1 VSPYSDKERA
11 RALQADEPQRTP
23 RAREPGR
30 TLQADEPQRT
40 PRAREPGRTLQADE
54 AQPAPRAREPART
67 PQAYR
72 PQRAP
77 RAPEPEQTPR
87 AREPGHDQAATAAPA
102 RVPPSLGGIRP
113 LGRAGQVALAFALLS
128 GLATHG
134 YHLFQYPLYST
145 DEGIYVER
153 AWSVIREGRLSPQTY
168 FYDHAPAGW
177 LVLAA
182 WEFVLPR
189 HFETF
194 GNPVNS
200 GRVLMLLLHLASVFF
215 LFQIARTFSG
225 SLRAPLIATFF
236 FNFSPLAIYYQRE
249 VLLDNMMVFWLLL
262 SIYLL
267 LRRDHQLFAGLWS
280 GVAFGISVI
289 TKENAIF
296 FAPSIYYL
304 LSRRVRWE
312 SRRHFGQT
320 FWLFGAGAAIS
331 IYFLFA
337 TLKGELLPARLSFDL
352 SHPPQG
358 HVSLLYEMWYQI
370 HRNQTALFV
379 RGSYLYT
386 MWEPKDGVLL
396 AFGTVAMAASL
407 YLGWQ
412 ERKQDPALL
421 VAGTLALEIAFYLAR
436 GSVILDFY
444 VLPLIPLFALNIG
457 LIADR
462 ALRRIPASTA
472 RVALPALAGFCG
484 LLLFLPTTGY
494 FVQHGFPGQP
504 DHLAD
509 VYNLPLT
516 NVQNEEIAWV
526 RQHIPPTDKIITDED
541 IWVQLHD
548 VRPSYPYAQSHWNA
562 ASDPQIRENIFHSSW
577 QNIDYIVASN
587 QMRNAMRLNNAGDG
601 GQESWILDALN
612 NHSTEVWH
620 ITRGNVTVA
629 IYQVQK

>member
-1 VSPYSDKERA
+1 VRT
-11 RALQADEPQRTP
+11 REPERTP
-23 RAREPGR
+23 RAREP
-30 TLQADEPQRT
+30 
-40 PRAREPGRTLQADE
+40 
-54 AQPAPRAREPART
+54 AREPAAT
-67 PQAYR
+67 VA
-72 PQRAP
+72 RAGV
-77 RAPEPEQTPR
+77 A
-87 AREPGHDQAATAAPA
+87 
-102 RVPPSLGGIRP
+102 PSLAGIRP
-113 LGRAGQVALAFALLS
+113 LGRAGQAALAFALLT

-134 YHLFQYPLYST
+134 YHLFEYPLYST

-177 LVLAA
+177 LVLGV

-194 GNPVNS
+194 GNPINS

-249 VLLDNMMVFWLLL
+249 VLLDNMMVFWVLL
-262 SIYLL
+262 SIYLV
-267 LRRDHQLFAGLWS
+267 LRRERQLFAGLWS
-280 GVAFGISVI
+280 GVAFGLSVI

-304 LSRRVRWE
+304 LSRRVRWD
-312 SRRHFGQT
+312 SRRHFGQM
-320 FWLFGAGAAIS
+320 FWLFGAGTAVS

-337 TLKGELLPARLSFDL
+337 TLKGELLPAHLSFDL
-352 SHPPQG
+352 SRPPQG
-358 HVSLLYEMWYQI
+358 HVSLLYEMWYQV
-370 HRNQTALFV
+370 HRNQGALFV

-386 MWEPKDGVLL
+386 MWEPKDGLLL
-396 AFGTVAMAASL
+396 AAGTIAMAASL

-412 ERKQDPALL
+412 ERRQDPALL

-444 VLPLIPLFALNIG
+444 VLPLIPLYALNIG

-462 ALRRIPASTA
+462 ALGRIPAPTA
-472 RVALPALAGFCG
+472 RVALPALSALWGA
-484 LLLFLPTTGY
+484 LLLLPTTGY
-494 FVQHGFPGQP
+494 FVQHGFRGQP
-504 DHLAD
+504 NHLAD

-516 NVQNEEIAWV
+516 NVQNEQIAWI
-526 RQHIPPTDKIITDED
+526 RQHIPPSDKIITDED
-541 IWVQLHD
+541 IWVALHD
-548 VRPSYPYAQSHWNA
+548 VRPYYPYAQSHWNA
-562 ASDPQIRENIFHSSW
+562 ASDPQIRDNLFHSSW
-577 QNIDYIVASN
+577 QNIDYIVLSN
-587 QMRNAMRLNNAGDG
+587 QMKRAMILNNGN
-601 GQESWILDALN
+601 GQENWILDALN
-612 NHSTEVWH
+612 NHSTAVWQV
-620 ITRGNVTVA
+620 TRGNVTLA

>member
-1 VSPYSDKERA
+1 VSPYSDRERA
-11 RALQADEPQRTP
+11 RALQADEPQRPP

-40 PRAREPGRTLQADE
+40 PRAREPGRALQAYE
-54 AQPAPRAREPART
+54 AQRTPRAREPARA

-102 RVPPSLGGIRP
+102 RVAPSLGGIRP

-267 LRRDHQLFAGLWS
+267 LRRDRQLFAGLWS
-280 GVAFGISVI
+280 GVAFGMSVI

-337 TLKGELLPARLSFDL
+337 TLKGELLPAHLSFDL

-386 MWEPKDGVLL
+386 MWEPKDGILL

-444 VLPLIPLFALNIG
+444 VLPLIPLYALNIG

-462 ALRRIPASTA
+462 ALRRIPAPTA

-526 RQHIPPTDKIITDED
+526 RQNIPPTDKIITDED

-562 ASDPQIRENIFHSSW
+562 ASDPQIRDNLFHSSW

-587 QMRNAMRLNNAGDG
+587 QMKNAMRLNNLADG

>member
-1 VSPYSDKERA
+1 V
-11 RALQADEPQRTP
+11 
-23 RAREPGR
+23 
-30 TLQADEPQRT
+30 
-40 PRAREPGRTLQADE
+40 
-54 AQPAPRAREPART
+54 
-67 PQAYR
+67 
-72 PQRAP
+72 
-77 RAPEPEQTPR
+77 
-87 AREPGHDQAATAAPA
+87 APA
-102 RVPPSLGGIRP
+102 IGGIRP
-113 LGRAGQVALAFALLS
+113 LGRAGQAALTFALLS

-134 YHLFQYPLYST
+134 YHLFEYPLYST

-177 LVLAA
+177 LVLGL

-194 GNPVNS
+194 GNPINS

-267 LRRDHQLFAGLWS
+267 LRRERQLFAGLWS
-280 GVAFGISVI
+280 GVAFGISVV

-304 LSRRVRWE
+304 LSRRVRWD
-312 SRRHFGQT
+312 SRRHFGQM
-320 FWLFGAGAAIS
+320 FWLFGAGTAIS
-331 IYFLFA
+331 MYFLFA
-337 TLKGELLPARLSFDL
+337 TLKGELLPTRLSFDL
-352 SHPPQG
+352 SHPPRG

-370 HRNQTALFV
+370 HRNQGALFV
-379 RGSYLYT
+379 RGGYLYT
-386 MWEPKDGVLL
+386 MWQPKDGVLL
-396 AFGTVAMAASL
+396 VVGTVAMAASL
-407 YLGWQ
+407 YLGWH

-444 VLPLIPLFALNIG
+444 VLPLIPLYALNIG

-462 ALRRIPASTA
+462 ALRRIPAQTA
-472 RVALPALAGFCG
+472 RVALPALSGFCG

-516 NVQNEEIAWV
+516 NLQSEEIAWI
-526 RQHIPPTDKIITDED
+526 RQNIPPTDKIITDED

-548 VRPSYPYAQSHWNA
+548 VRPYYPYAQSHWNA
-562 ASDPQIRENIFHSSW
+562 ASDPQIRDGIFHSSW

-587 QMRNAMRLNNAGDG
+587 LMKNAMKLNNAG
-601 GQESWILDALN
+601 GQEGWILDALN
-612 NHSTEVWH
+612 NHSTVVWQLK
-620 ITRGNVTVA
+620 RGDVYLA
-629 IYQVQK
+629 IYKIQK

>member
-11 RALQADEPQRTP
+11 RALLADEPRRAP
-23 RAREPGR
+23 RARQPGQ
-30 TLQADEPQRT
+30 TLQADEPQLT
-40 PRAREPGRTLQADE
+40 PRAR
-54 AQPAPRAREPART
+54 QPERPI
-67 PQAYR
+67 QAYA

-77 RAPEPEQTPR
+77 RPREPERTPRAPEPRRDP
-87 AREPGHDQAATAAPA
+87 AATAARA
-102 RVPPSLGGIRP
+102 SVPPSLGGIRP
-113 LGRAGQVALAFALLS
+113 LGRAGQVALTFALLS

-134 YHLFQYPLYST
+134 YHLFEYPLYST

-177 LVLAA
+177 LVLGI

-194 GNPVNS
+194 GNPINS

-215 LFQIARTFSG
+215 LFQITRTFSG

-249 VLLDNMMVFWLLL
+249 VLLDNMMVFWVLL

-267 LRRDHQLFAGLWS
+267 LHRDRQLFAGLWS
-280 GVAFGISVI
+280 GVAFGMSVV

-304 LSRRVRWE
+304 LSRRVRWD
-312 SRRHFGQT
+312 SRRHFGQI
-320 FWLFGAGAAIS
+320 FWLFGTGTAVS

-337 TLKGELLPARLSFDL
+337 TLKGELLPAHLSFDL
-352 SHPPQG
+352 SRPPQG
-358 HVSLLYEMWYQI
+358 HVSLLYEMWFQI
-370 HRNQTALFV
+370 HRNQGALFV
-379 RGSYLYT
+379 HGSYLYT

-396 AFGTVAMAASL
+396 AAGTAAMAASL

-412 ERKQDPALL
+412 ERKRDPALL

-444 VLPLIPLFALNIG
+444 VLPLIPLYALNIG

-462 ALRRIPASTA
+462 ALRRIAAPTA
-472 RVALPALAGFCG
+472 RVALPALSLLCAA
-484 LLLFLPTTGY
+484 LLFLPTTGY
-494 FVQHGFPGQP
+494 FVQHGFRGQP
-504 DHLAD
+504 NHLAD

-516 NVQNEEIAWV
+516 NLQNEQIAWI

-541 IWVQLHD
+541 IWVSLHD
-548 VRPSYPYAQSHWNA
+548 VRPYYPYAQSHWNA
-562 ASDPQIRENIFHSSW
+562 ASDPQIRDGIFHRSW
-577 QNIDYIVASN
+577 QDIDYIVLSN
-587 QMRNAMRLNNAGDG
+587 QMKRAMYLNNGN
-601 GQESWILDALN
+601 GQENWLLDALN
-612 NHSTEVWH
+612 NHSTRVWQVV
-620 ITRGNVTVA
+620 RGDVTLA

>member
-1 VSPYSDKERA
+1 
-11 RALQADEPQRTP
+11 
-23 RAREPGR
+23 
-30 TLQADEPQRT
+30 
-40 PRAREPGRTLQADE
+40 
-54 AQPAPRAREPART
+54 
-67 PQAYR
+67 
-72 PQRAP
+72 
-77 RAPEPEQTPR
+77 
-87 AREPGHDQAATAAPA
+87 
-102 RVPPSLGGIRP
+102 VPPSLGGIRP
-113 LGRAGQVALAFALLS
+113 LGRAGQLALTFALLS

-134 YHLFQYPLYST
+134 YHLFEYPLYST

-153 AWSVIREGRLSPQTY
+153 AWSVIREGGRLSPQTY
-168 FYDHAPAGW
+168 FYDHAPSGW
-177 LVLAA
+177 LVLAL

-249 VLLDNMMVFWLLL
+249 VLLDNMMVFWVLL

-267 LRRDHQLFAGLWS
+267 LRRDRQLFAGLWS
-280 GVAFGISVI
+280 GVAFGISVV

-304 LSRRVRWE
+304 VSRRVRWE

-320 FWLFGAGAAIS
+320 FWLFGAGTAIS

-337 TLKGELLPARLSFDL
+337 TLKGELLPAHLSFDL
-352 SHPPQG
+352 SHPPRG

-370 HRNQTALFV
+370 HRNQGALFV
-379 RGSYLYT
+379 RGSYLFQV
-386 MWEPKDGVLL
+386 WEPKDGLLL
-396 AFGTVAMAASL
+396 AVGTIAMVASV

-412 ERKQDPALL
+412 ERRQDPALL

-444 VLPLIPLFALNIG
+444 VLPLIPLYALNIG

-462 ALRRIPASTA
+462 ALRRIPAPTA
-472 RVALPALAGFCG
+472 RVALPALSALWGA
-484 LLLFLPTTGY
+484 LLLLPTTGY
-494 FVQHGFPGQP
+494 FVQHGFRGQP
-504 DHLAD
+504 NHLAD

-516 NVQNEEIAWV
+516 NLQNEQIAWV
-526 RQHIPPTDKIITDED
+526 RLHIPPNDKIITDED
-541 IWVQLHD
+541 IWVALHD

-562 ASDPQIRENIFHSSW
+562 ASDPQIRDNVFHSSW
-577 QNIDYIVASN
+577 QNIDYIVVSN
-587 QMRNAMRLNNAGDG
+587 QMKTAMKLNDG
-601 GQESWILDALN
+601 NGQENWILDALD
-612 NHSTEVWH
+612 NHSTKVWQV
-620 ITRGNVTVA
+620 TRGNVTLA